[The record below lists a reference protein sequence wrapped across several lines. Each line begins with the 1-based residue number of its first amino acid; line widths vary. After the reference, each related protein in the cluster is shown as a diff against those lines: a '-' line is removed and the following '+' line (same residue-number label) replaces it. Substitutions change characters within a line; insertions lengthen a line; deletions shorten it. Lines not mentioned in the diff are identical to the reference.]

1 MKKMRD
7 FLLFASVFLA
17 FSCSNDFGIPEK
29 IYVKTNA
36 QYNYSIGNFTQD
48 LAEYLSVDTLK
59 DNITSSG
66 TNMKFYDYNPGARS
80 SVQQYLLD
88 MPVSEIPIDFGSYLE
103 NMDFTESLKNMS
115 FDQKITVPDISIG
128 TLGTQKI
135 DLPDI
140 NGKIRSA
147 ASISGGTVPLPGSGT
162 IPSAS
167 VPVSISNPSFSTI
180 SFSGGSL
187 RVTIAASGS
196 VPSGMTANVKLSL
209 PKANGGTSSGTI
221 VVKGPN
227 SAYADIPLSGVELS
241 SSFNI
246 TVSGSTSGGSS
257 VYSYSLAFSF
267 TEDMKVQKITGLTM
281 DLGSDGNIAV
291 DKSIEVTA
299 QDTFV
304 ECSIDTGH
312 LSIKS
317 LLPDG
322 WENVGITSSVAF
334 SGGLTASDSQIAAG
348 TADGKSYIINR
359 YMDLAGKTY
368 KKGNIRVTGNVG
380 FTLNNATL
388 VLGNLSSIDLN
399 IDCSISKMSTVTVD
413 LASMKDSLLL
423 STTESLP
430 ASMKDSLQYITLTES
445 GFTADYENGLP
456 DGNDITVSV
465 YSDFIGLGSQVSPK
479 TGVMEAAKSGSLDFK
494 TTSETTIDPSVKT
507 AVDFS
512 VRLVL
517 PGSTDEHPYYAVLSN
532 IEVGKSYRLKVDV
545 TPVFDWKEVGLNAS
559 YLGSSNALTDSIDT
573 GFNISSIFAEL
584 TKVLQDDSIIQK
596 IQFCEVPVYM
606 YAEAPGLDVFENLKF
621 KGSMTATVGSGT
633 PVTLMDGTSG
643 SGIAP
648 VKESIV
654 LEKNSNDVVIS
665 DLENVPYSFKTDLKD
680 LVNSNSVSSGTA
692 DSLVIDYNFEIDT
705 GKSGVIV
712 IEKDDFD
719 KITGSSTSI
728 KLSARIALVLNIEFT
743 DDISLDVMKLGGF
756 ADRTDLFER
765 DGPTDTSDYDKYID
779 IIQKMLVIYSVN
791 NNLLRYQDHL
801 TAGTISFVSTSPAI
815 DKTMYLSSGSF
826 EFETEEFRQIL
837 KVSNFMPTIMLNA
850 PKGKVFVPRNASI
863 GMNAAVRIYA
873 SGKVSVWE
881 A

>member
-1 MKKMRD
+1 M
-7 FLLFASVFLA
+7 LFVSVFLA
-17 FSCSNDFGIPEK
+17 FSCSDDFGIPEK
-29 IYVKTNA
+29 IYIKTNA

-59 DNITSSG
+59 DTITSTG
-66 TNMKFYDYNPGARS
+66 TNMKFYDYNPGGKS
-80 SVQQYLLD
+80 SVQQYLID
-88 MPVSEIPIDFGSYLE
+88 MPISEIPINFGKYLE

-115 FDQKITVPDISIG
+115 FDQKITVPDISVG
-128 TLGTQKI
+128 SLGTQKI

-167 VPVSISNPSFSTI
+167 VPVSISNPTFNKI
-180 SFSGGSL
+180 SFAGGSL
-187 RVTIAASGS
+187 RVTLTASGS

-209 PKANGGTSSGTI
+209 PKANGGTSTGTV

-227 SAYADIPLSGVELS
+227 SAYADIPLSGVELA

-257 VYSYSLAFSF
+257 IYSYSLSFGF

-291 DKSIEVTA
+291 DKTVEITA
-299 QDTFV
+299 EDTFV
-304 ECSIDTGH
+304 ECTVETGH

-334 SGGLTASDSQIAAG
+334 SGGLTASDSQISAG
-348 TADGKSYIINR
+348 TDDGKSYIINR

-368 KKGNIRVTGNVG
+368 KKGNIKVSGNVG
-380 FTLNNATL
+380 FTLNNSTL
-388 VLGNLSSIDLN
+388 VLGSVSSIDLN
-399 IDCSISKMSTVTVD
+399 IDCDISKMSTITVD
-413 LASMKDSLLL
+413 LSSLKDNLLL
-423 STTESLP
+423 NATESLP
-430 ASMKDSLQYITLTES
+430 VSMKDSLQYVTLKES
-445 GFTADYENGLP
+445 GFSAEYENGLP
-456 DGNDITVSV
+456 AGNDITISA
-465 YSDFIGLGSQVSPK
+465 YSEFIGLGSQASPK
-479 TGVMEAAKSGSLDFK
+479 TGVMEAAESGSLDFK

-507 AVDFS
+507 SVDFS

-517 PGSTDEHPYYAVLSN
+517 PGSTDEHPYYAVLNN
-532 IEVGKSYRLKVDV
+532 IEVGKSYRLKVAI
-545 TPVFDWKEVGLNAS
+545 TPVFDWTKVGLKAS
-559 YLGSSNALTDSIDT
+559 LVGSDALSDSIDT
-573 GFNISSIFAEL
+573 GFNIGSTFAEL
-584 TKVLQDDSIIQK
+584 TDVLQDDTIIQK
-596 IQFCEVPVYM
+596 MQFCEVPVYM
-606 YAEAPGLDVFENLKF
+606 YAEAPDLDEFKNLKF
-621 KGSMTATVGSGT
+621 KGSMTAKVGSGT
-633 PVTLMDGTSG
+633 PVILMDGSG

-648 VKESIV
+648 VTESIV
-654 LEKNSNDVVIS
+654 MEKDSNDVVIS
-665 DLENVPYSFKTDLKD
+665 DLNNIQYSFKTDIKD
-680 LVNSNSVSSGTA
+680 LINSSSSSSGSS

-705 GKSGVIV
+705 GKTGVIE
-712 IEKDDFD
+712 ITKEEFD
-719 KITGSSTSI
+719 SLKNNSTSI

-743 DDISLDVMKLGGF
+743 DDISLDVMKLGGL

-801 TAGTISFVSTSPAI
+801 TAGSISFVSTSPAI
-815 DKTMYLSSGSF
+815 NKTMYLSTGSF

-850 PKGKVFVPRNASI
+850 PKGKIFIPRNASI

-873 SGKVSVWE
+873 NGKVSVWE